1 MVASSYRWAMF
12 PSPGPHQV
20 SVMESVHS
28 FFSARLACGLAE
40 EEAIDIVL
48 QFTEVSRMDQ
58 FKSRI

>member
-1 MVASSYRWAMF
+1 
-12 PSPGPHQV
+12 
-20 SVMESVHS
+20 MESVHS
-28 FFSARLACGLAE
+28 FLSARLACGLAE